1 LWFRNG
7 DAPAVRFTFGDR
19 VRSDAAETV
28 AALRAR
34 GVAVQMLT
42 GDRQGPASALATRA
56 GISNWYAEVTPDEKV
71 QRVKALTKHG
81 HRVMMIGD
89 GINDAGALAMAHVSI
104 APGSAADVS
113 QLAADMVLRGDA
125 LLPIAEAIGVARKAR
140 KLVFENFALAAVY
153 NAVAVPLAALGLVNP
168 LLAAA
173 LMASSSLLV
182 TINAFRLARGKV

>member
-1 LWFRNG
+1 MWFRNG

-89 GINDAGALAMAHVSI
+89 GNDAGALAMAHVSI

-182 TINAFRLARGKV
+182 TINALRL